1 MRMKV
6 ISRLPAPSR
15 YRCCDIDD
23 VGAVV
28 EANAFDLCFRVI
40 KRGGAYEK

>member
-1 MRMKV
+1 MKV

-15 YRCCDIDD
+15 YRCCDIAD

-28 EANAFDLCFRVI
+28 EASASGLCCCVI
-40 KRGGAYEK
+40 KKGGAYEK